1 MRNRSKSL
9 FARAQ
14 KHIPGGV
21 NSPVRAFRS
30 VGGEPIFMKSGKG
43 CHIADVDGVTYIDY
57 IGSWGPL
64 ILGHRAHEVQAALR
78 QQISRGTSFGAP
90 TENEADL
97 EECLKLY
104 LTIRPDRLQTFRL
117 TYFPGTEIIKYG
129 LQENCITAE
138 DVKEIEEGYIGNLHL
153 AGSMQKDKARSYEK
167 YAVLFHALT
176 IFTNDRVFNKVSKIL
191 LSLPLKRQI
200 EKVLMLLV
208 VFKNRDF
215 RLFNYLKFIWTK
227 KNVP

>member
-1 MRNRSKSL
+1 MLTIFSAPLLK
-9 FARAQ
+9 
-14 KHIPGGV
+14 
-21 NSPVRAFRS
+21 VRRIWKFVKA
-30 VGGEPIFMKSGKG
+30 
-43 CHIADVDGVTYIDY
+43 
-57 IGSWGPL
+57 
-64 ILGHRAHEVQAALR
+64 
-78 QQISRGTSFGAP
+78 
-90 TENEADL
+90 
-97 EECLKLY
+97 Y

-129 LQENCITAE
+129 LQENCICAE
-138 DVKEIEEGYIGNLHL
+138 DVKQIEEGYIGNLHL
-153 AGSMQKDKARSYEK
+153 AGSIQKDKARSYEK

-176 IFTNDRVFNKVSKIL
+176 IFTNDRVYNKISKIL